1 LTDSLLSEVKPPILL
16 IVSSLDTIYLEKNQM
31 LLKNLN
37 SGKKLMHISGITHLL
52 EEPGE
57 LDEVTE
63 QAKRWFYKHSISD
76 ELKDTMNCLCS
87 RIGSYS
93 FGFMIVDGNVYD
105 EDIIVFPGK
114 VKANWWRNDSHI
126 LRMDDLR
133 EVVEFKPELLI
144 LGTGSSGR
152 MRMEPVTKDGL
163 RQEGIKFVEKLTGK
177 AIKLFNKE
185 TAKGT
190 KVVGAFHLTC

>member
-1 LTDSLLSEVKPPILL
+1 MTDSLLSEVKPPILL

-37 SGKKLMHISGITHLL
+37 SGKKLTSISGITHLL

-76 ELKDTMNCLCS
+76 ELKNSMNRLYS

-93 FGFMIVDGNVYD
+93 FGYMTVDGDMYD

-114 VKANWWRNDSHI
+114 VKANWWRNNSHI
-126 LRMDDLR
+126 LRIDDLR
-133 EVVEFKPELLI
+133 EVIEFKPELLI

-163 RQEGIKFVEKLTGK
+163 RQEGIKFIEKLTGK

>member
-1 LTDSLLSEVKPPILL
+1 
-16 IVSSLDTIYLEKNQM
+16 M
-31 LLKNLN
+31 LLKDLN
-37 SGKKLMHISGITHLL
+37 SGKKLTSISGATHLL

-76 ELKDTMNCLCS
+76 ELKNSMNRLYS

-93 FGFMIVDGNVYD
+93 FGYMTVDGDMYD

-114 VKANWWRNDSHI
+114 VKANWWRNNSHI
-126 LRMDDLR
+126 LRIDDLR
-133 EVVEFKPELLI
+133 EVIEFKPELLI

-152 MRMEPVTKDGL
+152 MRMEPATKDGL
-163 RQEGIKFVEKLTGK
+163 RQEGIKFIEKLTGK